1 MSKKPSRKRSLNVL
15 FENSFKKNWD
25 RPALTNSNQNTLYYK
40 DVALEIAKLHLFFE
54 SCGIQPGDKIA
65 VCGRNHVNWAVAYLA
80 AMTYGAVVVPILHE
94 FQAANLRH
102 LVTHSEARIFF
113 VGDLNWRELESLDLP
128 GVEVVVTLNDFTVV
142 RSINPAATDGWKEK
156 LPERMA
162 ERYPNGFRPDDIN
175 YFVDQP
181 EDLALISYTSGTSG
195 FSKGV
200 MIPYRALLS
209 NIQFAA
215 EAEPQMDCN
224 SRMVSMLPTAHMYG
238 MIFEFL
244 FEMTIGAQV
253 FFLTRLPSP
262 RVILEAMNS
271 VKPDTI
277 IAVPLVIE
285 KIYKNKLQPF
295 ISKARIKL
303 MLNLPVIDK
312 MVKNKFRESLVQAF
326 GGKFGEVIIGGAPFN
341 REAEAF
347 LKRINF
353 PFTIGYGMTECAPII
368 TYVHWDKTKLYSCG
382 KAAPR
387 MRIKIDSDDPKKVPG
402 EVLVK
407 GENVF
412 LGYYK
417 NEMATKDAFVDG
429 WFRTGDMGVIDGDGY
444 LYLKGRCKSM
454 ILGPSG
460 QNIYPEEIESILNN
474 MPYVVESLVI
484 EDDFKLVALVY
495 PDFEQAQEDGLDR
508 EQLQA
513 KLKEGVQLAN
523 LELDQYCKVHD
534 VEIVD
539 QEFEKTPKRSIKR
552 YLYQRGVNTQ

>member
-1 MSKKPSRKRSLNVL
+1 MAKKPSRKRSLNVIL
-15 FENSFKKNWD
+15 EDSFKKNWD
-25 RPALTNSNQNTLYYK
+25 RPALSNYNQNTLYYK
-40 DVALEIAKLHLFFE
+40 DVAQKIAELHIFFE
-54 SCGIQPGDKIA
+54 ACGIKPGDRIA
-65 VCGRNHVNWAVAYLA
+65 LCSKNQANWGVTYLA
-80 AMTYGAVVVPILHE
+80 IMTYGAVVVPLLHE
-94 FQAANLRH
+94 FQPSNLSH

-113 VGDLNWRELESLDLP
+113 VGDVIWQNMADQEMP
-128 GVEVVVTLNDFTVV
+128 GVEVIVTLTDFKVV
-142 RSINPAATDGWKEK
+142 RTLNPAAPAAMEAMET
-156 LPERMA
+156 RMK
-162 ERYPNGFRPDDIN
+162 ERYPNGLRKEDLHYYVDMPD
-175 YFVDQP
+175 Q
-181 EDLALISYTSGTSG
+181 LALISYTSGTSG

-200 MIPYRALLS
+200 MIPYRALIS
-209 NIQFAA
+209 NVQFAH
-215 EAEPQMDCN
+215 EAEPHMDCN
-224 SRMVSMLPTAHMYG
+224 SRMVSMLPSAHMYG

-262 RVILEAMNS
+262 KVILEAMAA

-277 IAVPLVIE
+277 IAVPMIIE
-285 KIYKNKLQPF
+285 KIYKNMLVPF
-295 ISKARIKL
+295 ISKKRIKL

-312 MVKNKFRESLVQAF
+312 VVKTKIRENLVQAF

-347 LKRINF
+347 FKRINF

-368 TYVHWDKTKLYSCG
+368 TYVHWNKTKLYSCG

-387 MRIKIDSDDPKKVPG
+387 MRIKIDSDEPKKIPG

-407 GENVF
+407 GDNVF

-417 NEMATKDAFVDG
+417 NDMATKEAFVDG
-429 WFRTGDMGVIDGDGY
+429 WFRTGDMGVIDSDGY
-444 LYLKGRCKSM
+444 LYLRGRCKSM

-474 MPYVVESLVI
+474 MPYVLESLVI
-484 EDDFKLVALVY
+484 EDNFKLVALIY

-508 EQLQA
+508 EMLEE
-513 KLKEGVQLAN
+513 KLNEGMMLAN
-523 LELDQYCKVHD
+523 LELDQYCKLSR

-552 YLYQRGVNTQ
+552 YLYQRGTNA

>member
-1 MSKKPSRKRSLNVL
+1 MAKKPSRKKSLNVL
-15 FENSFKKNWD
+15 LENSFKKNWD
-25 RPALTNSNQNTLYYK
+25 RPALSNYNQETLYYK
-40 DVALEIAKLHLFFE
+40 DVARKIAELHIFFE
-54 SCGIQPGDKIA
+54 ECGIHPGDRIA
-65 VCGRNHVNWAVAYLA
+65 VCAKNQVNWAVSYLA

-94 FQAANLRH
+94 FQPSNVAH
-102 LVTHSEARIFF
+102 LVTHCEARILFI
-113 VGDLNWRELESLDLP
+113 GDVIWPKLAEMEIP
-128 GVEVVVTLNDFTVV
+128 GVEVIVTLTDFKVV
-142 RSINPAATDGWKEK
+142 RSINDNAAAIMDS
-156 LPERMA
+156 LPERMQA
-162 ERYPNGFRPDDIN
+162 RYPNGFGKDDLQ

-181 EDLALISYTSGTSG
+181 EELALISYTSGTSG

-200 MIPYRALLS
+200 MIPYRALVS
-209 NIQFAA
+209 NIQFAC
-215 EAEPQMDCN
+215 EAEPHMDCN

-244 FEMTIGAQV
+244 FEMTIGAHV

-262 RVILEAMNS
+262 KIILEAMAT

-277 IAVPLVIE
+277 ISVPLVIE
-285 KIYKNKLQPF
+285 KIYKSMLLPF
-295 ISKARIKL
+295 ISKGRIKL
-303 MLNLPVIDK
+303 MLNLPVLDK
-312 MVKNKFRESLVQAF
+312 MVKNKIRDSLIQAF

-347 LKRINF
+347 FKRINF

-387 MRIKIDSDDPKKVPG
+387 MKIKIDSDDPKKIPG

-417 NEMATKDAFVDG
+417 NEMATREAFVDG

-484 EDDFKLVALVY
+484 EDDYKMVALIY
-495 PDFEQAQEDGLDR
+495 PDFEQAEEDGLDR
-508 EQLQA
+508 EQLQE
-513 KLKEGVQLAN
+513 KLTEDMQVAN
-523 LELDQYCKVHD
+523 LELDQYCKLHH

-552 YLYQRGVNTQ
+552 YLYQREKNQ

>member
-1 MSKKPSRKRSLNVL
+1 MSKKPSRKKSLNAL
-15 FENSFKKNWD
+15 LEYSFKKNWD
-25 RPALTNSNQNTLYYK
+25 RPALSNYNQETLYYK
-40 DVALEIAKLHLFFE
+40 DVARKVAQLHIFFE
-54 SCGIQPGDKIA
+54 ACGIQPGDRIA
-65 VCGRNHVNWAVAYLA
+65 VCSKNQVNWAVSYLA

-94 FQAANLRH
+94 FQPTNVAH
-102 LVTHSEARIFF
+102 LVTHCEARILFI
-113 VGDLNWRELESLDLP
+113 GDIIWRNMAEMELP
-128 GVEVVVTLNDFTVV
+128 GVEVIVTLSDLKVV
-142 RSINPAATDGWKEK
+142 RSVNPDAEAVMADLEN
-156 LPERMA
+156 RMQA
-162 ERYPNGFRPDDIN
+162 RYPDGFNAESLD
-175 YFVDQP
+175 YFPDQP
-181 EDLALISYTSGTSG
+181 ESLALISYTSGTSG

-209 NIQFAA
+209 NIQFAC
-215 EAEPQMDCN
+215 EAEPHMDNN

-244 FEMTIGAQV
+244 FEMTIGAHV

-262 RVILEAMNS
+262 KVILEAMS
-271 VKPDTI
+271 TVKPDTI
-277 IAVPLVIE
+277 ISVPLVIE
-285 KIYKNKLQPF
+285 KIYKNMLLPF
-295 ISKARIKL
+295 ISKKRIKM
-303 MLNLPVIDK
+303 MLNLPVLDK
-312 MVKNKFRESLVQAF
+312 MVKNKIRDSLVQAF

-347 LKRINF
+347 FKRINF

-387 MRIKIDSDDPKKVPG
+387 MKIKIDSDDPKKEPG

-417 NEMATKDAFVDG
+417 NEMATREAFVDG
-429 WFRTGDMGVIDGDGY
+429 WFRTGDMGIIDGDGY

-474 MPYVVESLVI
+474 MPYVVESLVV
-484 EDDFKLVALVY
+484 EDDYKMVALIY

-508 EQLQA
+508 EQLQE
-513 KLKEGVQLAN
+513 KLTEGMQLAN
-523 LELDQYCKVHD
+523 LELDQYCKIHH

-552 YLYQRGVNTQ
+552 YLYQRDKNQ

>member
-1 MSKKPSRKRSLNVL
+1 MAKKPSRKRSLNVL
-15 FENSFKKNWD
+15 FEESFKKNWD
-25 RPALTNSNQNTLYYK
+25 RPALSNYNQTTLYYK
-40 DVALEIAKLHLFFE
+40 DVARKIAELHLFFE
-54 SCGIQPGDKIA
+54 ACGLKPGDRVA
-65 VCGRNHVNWAVAYLA
+65 VCSKNQANWGVAYLA

-94 FQAANLRH
+94 FQPANLRH
-102 LVTHSEARIFF
+102 LVSHSESRIFF
-113 VGDLNWRELESLDLP
+113 VGDNIWSGLSEMDLP
-128 GVEVVVTLNDFTVV
+128 GVEVVINLNDFQVV
-142 RSINPAATDGWKEK
+142 RSLNPVASAAMEGMEA
-156 LPERMA
+156 RMK
-162 ERYPNGFRPDDIN
+162 ERYPNGFSAADIH
-175 YFVDQP
+175 YFVDSP
-181 EDLALISYTSGTSG
+181 NELALISYTSGTSG

-200 MIPYRALLS
+200 MIPYRALVS
-209 NIQFAA
+209 NIQFAH

-244 FEMTIGAQV
+244 FEMTLGAHV

-262 RVILEAMNS
+262 KVILEAMAS

-277 IAVPLVIE
+277 IAVPMIIE
-285 KIYKNKLQPF
+285 KIYKSMLLPF
-295 ISKARIKL
+295 ISKKRIKL
-303 MLNLPVIDK
+303 MLNMPVLDK
-312 MVKNKFRESLVQAF
+312 MVKNKIRENLVQAF

-347 LKRINF
+347 FKRINF

-387 MRIKIDSDDPKKVPG
+387 MRIKIDSEDPKKIPG

-407 GENVF
+407 GDNVF

-417 NEMATKDAFVDG
+417 NEMATKEVFVDG
-429 WFRTGDMGVIDGDGY
+429 WFRTGDMGVVDGDGY
-444 LYLKGRCKSM
+444 LYLRGRCKSM

-495 PDFEQAQEDGLDR
+495 PDFEQAEEDGLDR
-508 EQLQA
+508 EQLQE
-513 KLKEGVQLAN
+513 KLTEDMALAN
-523 LELDQYCKVHD
+523 LELDQYCKLSR

-552 YLYQRGVNTQ
+552 YLYQRGVNA

>member
-1 MSKKPSRKRSLNVL
+1 MAKKPSRKRSFNVL
-15 FENSFKKNWD
+15 LEESFKKNWE
-25 RPALTNSNQNTLYYK
+25 RPALTNYNQNTIYYK
-40 DVALEIAKLHLFFE
+40 DLAQKIAELHLFFE
-54 SCGIQPGDKIA
+54 ACGIQQGDRIA
-65 VCGRNHVNWAVAYLA
+65 VCAKNQVNWGVSYLA

-94 FQAANLRH
+94 FQPANIRH
-102 LVTHSEARIFF
+102 LVIHSESRILF
-113 VGDLNWRELESLDLP
+113 VGDNIWPNMEGLDLP
-128 GVEVVVTLNDFTVV
+128 GVEVVVKLTDFQVV
-142 RSINPAATDGWKEK
+142 YALRETATQTMTEMDS
-156 LPERMA
+156 LMQA
-162 ERYPNGFRPDDIN
+162 RYPQGFSKEDIH
-175 YFVDQP
+175 YYVDSP
-181 EDLALISYTSGTSG
+181 EEMALISYTSGTSG

-200 MIPYRALLS
+200 MIPFRALTS
-209 NIQFAA
+209 NVQFAH
-215 EAEPQMDCN
+215 EAEPHMDCN

-244 FEMTIGAQV
+244 FEMTLGAQV

-262 RVILEAMNS
+262 KVILDAMAT

-277 IAVPLVIE
+277 ISVPLVIE
-285 KIYKNKLQPF
+285 KIYKNMLLPF

-312 MVKNKFRESLVQAF
+312 VVKNKIRDNLIQAF

-347 LKRINF
+347 FKRINF

-387 MRIKIDSDDPKKVPG
+387 MKIKIDSDNPKKIPG

-417 NEMATKDAFVDG
+417 NEIATREAFVDG

-444 LYLKGRCKSM
+444 LYLKGRSKSM

-474 MPYVVESLVI
+474 LPYVVESLVI

-495 PDFEQAQEDGLDR
+495 PDFELATEDGLDR
-508 EQLQA
+508 EALEA
-513 KLKEGVQLAN
+513 KMEENRKMAN
-523 LELDQYCKVHD
+523 LELDQYCKIGAI
-534 VEIVD
+534 EIVD

-552 YLYQRGVNTQ
+552 YLYQRDVNSR

>member
-1 MSKKPSRKRSLNVL
+1 MAKKPSRKRSLNVL
-15 FENSFKKNWD
+15 LEESFKKNWD
-25 RPALTNSNQNTLYYK
+25 RPALSNYKQNTLYYK
-40 DVALEIAKLHLFFE
+40 DVARRIAELHLFFE
-54 SCGIQPGDKIA
+54 ACGIKPGDRIA
-65 VCGRNHVNWAVAYLA
+65 LCSKNQANWAVAYLA
-80 AMTYGAVVVPILHE
+80 TMTYGAVVVPILHE
-94 FQAANLRH
+94 FQAANIRH
-102 LVTHSEARIFF
+102 LVTHSESRILF
-113 VGDLNWRELESLDLP
+113 VGDNIWQNLADEDIP
-128 GVEVVVTLNDFTVV
+128 GVEVVVTLSDFKVAKTL
-142 RSINPAATDGWKEK
+142 NPDALAAMESM
-156 LPERMA
+156 EARML
-162 ERYPNGFRPDDIN
+162 ERYRNGFDQSSIHYYVDLPD
-175 YFVDQP
+175 
-181 EDLALISYTSGTSG
+181 ELALISYTSGTSG

-209 NIQFAA
+209 NVQFAH
-215 EAEPQMDCN
+215 EAEPHMDCN

-262 RVILEAMNS
+262 KVILEAMGE

-277 IAVPLVIE
+277 IAVPMIIE
-285 KIYKNKLQPF
+285 KIYKNMLVPF

-303 MLNLPVIDK
+303 MLNLPVLDK
-312 MVKNKFRESLVQAF
+312 VVKTKIRENLVQAF

-347 LKRINF
+347 FKRINF

-387 MRIKIDSDDPKKVPG
+387 MRIKIDSDDPKKIPG

-417 NEMATKDAFVDG
+417 NEMATKESFVDG

-444 LYLKGRCKSM
+444 LYLRGRCKSM

-508 EQLQA
+508 EQLEE
-513 KLKEGVQLAN
+513 KLNEGMTVAN
-523 LELDQYCKVHD
+523 LELDQYCKLSR

-552 YLYQRGVNTQ
+552 YLYQRGANA

>member
-1 MSKKPSRKRSLNVL
+1 MAKKPSRKRSLNVL
-15 FENSFKKNWD
+15 LEESFKKNWD
-25 RPALTNSNQNTLYYK
+25 RPALSNYKQNTLYYK
-40 DVALEIAKLHLFFE
+40 DIARRIAELHLFFE
-54 SCGIQPGDKIA
+54 ACGIKPGDRIA
-65 VCGRNHVNWAVAYLA
+65 LCSKNQANWAVAYLA
-80 AMTYGAVVVPILHE
+80 TMTYGAVVVPILHE
-94 FQAANLRH
+94 FQAANIRH
-102 LVTHSEARIFF
+102 LVTHSESRIFF
-113 VGDLNWRELESLDLP
+113 VGDNIWQNLAGEDIP
-128 GVEVVVTLNDFTVV
+128 GVEVVVTLSDFKVV
-142 RSINPAATDGWKEK
+142 KTLTPDALAAMESMEARMLERYRNGFDQSSINYYW
-156 LPERMA
+156 
-162 ERYPNGFRPDDIN
+162 
-175 YFVDQP
+175 DQP
-181 EDLALISYTSGTSG
+181 DQLALISYTSGTSG

-200 MIPYRALLS
+200 MIPYRSLLS
-209 NIQFAA
+209 NVQFAH
-215 EAEPQMDCN
+215 EAEPHMDCN

-262 RVILEAMNS
+262 KVILEAMGE

-277 IAVPLVIE
+277 IAVPMIIE
-285 KIYKNKLQPF
+285 KIYKNMLVPF
-295 ISKARIKL
+295 ISKKRIKL

-312 MVKNKFRESLVQAF
+312 VVKTKIRENLVQAF

-347 LKRINF
+347 FKRINF
-353 PFTIGYGMTECAPII
+353 PFTIGYGMTECGPII

-387 MRIKIDSDDPKKVPG
+387 MRIKIDSDEPKKIPG

-417 NEMATKDAFVDG
+417 NEMATKESFVDG
-429 WFRTGDMGVIDGDGY
+429 WFRTGDMGIIDGDGY
-444 LYLKGRCKSM
+444 LYLRGRCKSM

-484 EDDFKLVALVY
+484 EDDYKLVALVY

-508 EQLQA
+508 EQLEE
-513 KLKEGVQLAN
+513 KLNEGMTLAN
-523 LELDQYCKVHD
+523 LELDQYCKLSR

-552 YLYQRGVNTQ
+552 YLYQRGTNA

>member
-1 MSKKPSRKRSLNVL
+1 MAKKPSRKRSLNVL
-15 FENSFKKNWD
+15 LEESFKKNWD
-25 RPALTNSNQNTLYYK
+25 RPALSNYKQNTLYYK
-40 DVALEIAKLHLFFE
+40 DVARRIAELHLFFE
-54 SCGIQPGDKIA
+54 ACGIKPGDRIA
-65 VCGRNHVNWAVAYLA
+65 LCSKNQANWAVAYLA
-80 AMTYGAVVVPILHE
+80 TMTYGAVVVPILHE
-94 FQAANLRH
+94 FQAANIRH
-102 LVTHSEARIFF
+102 LVTHSESRIFF
-113 VGDLNWRELESLDLP
+113 VGDNIWQNLADVELP
-128 GVEVVVTLNDFTVV
+128 GVEVVVTLSDFKVV
-142 RSINPAATDGWKEK
+142 KTLTPDALAAMESM
-156 LPERMA
+156 EARML
-162 ERYPNGFRPDDIN
+162 ERYRNGFDQNSLHYYVDLPD
-175 YFVDQP
+175 Q
-181 EDLALISYTSGTSG
+181 LALISYTSGTSG

-200 MIPYRALLS
+200 MLPYRALLS
-209 NIQFAA
+209 NVQFAH
-215 EAEPQMDCN
+215 EAEPHMDCN
-224 SRMVSMLPTAHMYG
+224 SRMVSILPTAHMYG

-244 FEMTIGAQV
+244 FEMTIGAHV

-262 RVILEAMNS
+262 KVILEAMGE

-277 IAVPLVIE
+277 IAVPMIIE
-285 KIYKNKLQPF
+285 KIYKSMLVPF

-303 MLNLPVIDK
+303 MLNLPVLDK
-312 MVKNKFRESLVQAF
+312 MVKNKIRDSLVQAF

-347 LKRINF
+347 FKRINF

-387 MRIKIDSDDPKKVPG
+387 MRIKIDSDDPKTIPG

-417 NEMATKDAFVDG
+417 NEMATKESFVDG

-444 LYLKGRCKSM
+444 LYLRGRCKSM

-508 EQLQA
+508 EQLEE
-513 KLKEGVQLAN
+513 KLNEGMTLAN
-523 LELDQYCKVHD
+523 LELDQYCKLSR

-552 YLYQRGVNTQ
+552 YLYQRGTNA

>member
-1 MSKKPSRKRSLNVL
+1 MAKKPSRKKSLNIL
-15 FENSFKKNWD
+15 FENSFKKNWN
-25 RPALTNSNQNTLYYK
+25 RPALSNYNQNTLYYK
-40 DVALEIAKLHLFFE
+40 DVAREIARLHLFFE
-54 SCGIQPGDKIA
+54 ACGLKQGDKVA
-65 VCGRNHVNWAVAYLA
+65 VCGRNQVNWAISYLA

-94 FQAANLRH
+94 FQPVNLRH
-102 LVTHSEARIFF
+102 LVAHSDARILF
-113 VGDLNWRELESLDLP
+113 VGDIIWRGLSELDLP
-128 GVEVVVTLNDFTVV
+128 GVEVIVTMNDFTVV
-142 RSINPAATDGWKEK
+142 RSINPLATAAMEGLDAK
-156 LPERMA
+156 MA
-162 ERYPNGFRPDDIN
+162 ERFPGGYAPENLN
-175 YFVDQP
+175 YYIDSP
-181 EDLALISYTSGTSG
+181 EELALISYTSGTSG

-209 NIQFAA
+209 NVQFAH

-244 FEMTIGAQV
+244 FEMTIGAHV

-262 RVILEAMNS
+262 KIILEAMGS

-285 KIYKNKLQPF
+285 KIYKNTLVPF
-295 ISKARIKL
+295 ISKKRIKL
-303 MLNLPVIDK
+303 MLNLPVLDK
-312 MVKNKFRESLVQAF
+312 MVKNKFRDNLVQAF

-347 LKRINF
+347 FKRINF

-387 MRIKIDSDDPKKVPG
+387 MKIKIDSDDPKKIPG

-417 NEMATKDAFVDG
+417 NEMATKDVFVDG

-474 MPYVVESLVI
+474 MPYVVESLVV

-495 PDFEQAQEDGLDR
+495 PDFEQATEDGLDR
-508 EQLQA
+508 EQLLE

-523 LELDQYCKVHD
+523 LELDQYCKIHN
-534 VEIVD
+534 VEMVD

-552 YLYQRGVNTQ
+552 YLYQRGVDTH

>member
-1 MSKKPSRKRSLNVL
+1 MSKKPSRKKSLNAL
-15 FENSFKKNWD
+15 LEYSFKKNWD
-25 RPALTNSNQNTLYYK
+25 RPALSNYNQETLYYK
-40 DVALEIAKLHLFFE
+40 DVARKVAQLHIFFE
-54 SCGIQPGDKIA
+54 TCGIQPGDRIA
-65 VCGRNHVNWAVAYLA
+65 VCSKNQVNWAVSYLA

-94 FQAANLRH
+94 FQPTNVAH
-102 LVTHSEARIFF
+102 LVTHCEARILFI
-113 VGDLNWRELESLDLP
+113 GDIIWRNMAEMELP
-128 GVEVVVTLNDFTVV
+128 GVEVIVTLSDLKVV
-142 RSINPAATDGWKEK
+142 RSVNPDAEAVMADLENRMQARYPDGFNAEK
-156 LPERMA
+156 L
-162 ERYPNGFRPDDIN
+162 D
-175 YFVDQP
+175 YFPDQP
-181 EDLALISYTSGTSG
+181 ESLALISYTSGTSG

-209 NIQFAA
+209 NIQFAC
-215 EAEPQMDCN
+215 EAEPHMDNN

-244 FEMTIGAQV
+244 FEMTIGAHV

-262 RVILEAMNS
+262 KVILEAMS
-271 VKPDTI
+271 TVKPDTI
-277 IAVPLVIE
+277 ISVPLVIE
-285 KIYKNKLQPF
+285 KIYKNMLLPF
-295 ISKARIKL
+295 ISKKRIKM
-303 MLNLPVIDK
+303 MLNLPVLDK
-312 MVKNKFRESLVQAF
+312 MVKNKIRDSLVQAF

-347 LKRINF
+347 FKRINF

-387 MRIKIDSDDPKKVPG
+387 MKIKIDSDDPKKEPG

-417 NEMATKDAFVDG
+417 NEMATREAFVDG
-429 WFRTGDMGVIDGDGY
+429 WFRTGDMGIIDGDGY

-474 MPYVVESLVI
+474 MPYVVESLVV
-484 EDDFKLVALVY
+484 EDDYKMVALIY

-508 EQLQA
+508 EQLQE
-513 KLKEGVQLAN
+513 KLTEGMQLAN
-523 LELDQYCKVHD
+523 LELDQYCKIHH

-552 YLYQRGVNTQ
+552 YLYQRDKNQ

>member
-1 MSKKPSRKRSLNVL
+1 MAKKPSRKKSLNVL
-15 FENSFKKNWD
+15 FEQSFKNNWD
-25 RPALTNSNQNTLYYK
+25 RPALTNYNQETLYYK
-40 DVALEIAKLHLFFE
+40 DLARKIAELHLFFE
-54 SCGIQPGDKIA
+54 ACGLKSGDRVA
-65 VCGRNHVNWAVAYLA
+65 VCSKNQVNWGVAYLA

-94 FQAANLRH
+94 FQPANLRH
-102 LVTHSEARIFF
+102 LVSHSEARIFF
-113 VGDLNWRELESLDLP
+113 VGDNIWANMTELDLP
-128 GVEVVVTLNDFTVV
+128 GVEVVVTLSEFKVV
-142 RSINPAATDGWKEK
+142 RSINPVAASAMEETE
-156 LPERMA
+156 PRMRQ
-162 ERYPNGFRPDDIN
+162 RYPDGFKKEHLHYHVDLPD
-175 YFVDQP
+175 
-181 EDLALISYTSGTSG
+181 ELALISYTSGTSG

-209 NIQFAA
+209 NVQFAH

-244 FEMTIGAQV
+244 FEMTLGAQV

-262 RVILEAMNS
+262 KVILEAMGS

-285 KIYKNKLQPF
+285 KIYKNMLLPF
-295 ISKARIKL
+295 ISKKRIKM
-303 MLNLPVIDK
+303 MLNLPVLDK
-312 MVKNKFRESLVQAF
+312 MVKNKIRENLVQAF

-347 LKRINF
+347 FKRINF
-353 PFTIGYGMTECAPII
+353 PFTIGYGMTECSPII

-387 MRIKIDSDDPKKVPG
+387 MKIKIDSDDPKKIPG

-417 NEMATKDAFVDG
+417 NEMATKEAFVDG

-484 EDDFKLVALVY
+484 EDDFKLIGLVY

-508 EQLQA
+508 GQLLE
-513 KLKEGVQLAN
+513 KLTEGMQLAN
-523 LELDQYCKVHD
+523 LELDQYCKLSR

-552 YLYQRGVNTQ
+552 YLYQRGANAQ

>member
-1 MSKKPSRKRSLNVL
+1 MAKKPSRKKSLNVL
-15 FENSFKKNWD
+15 FEQSFKNNWD
-25 RPALTNSNQNTLYYK
+25 RPALTNYNQETLYYK
-40 DVALEIAKLHLFFE
+40 DLARKIAELHLFFE
-54 SCGIQPGDKIA
+54 ACGLKSGDRVA
-65 VCGRNHVNWAVAYLA
+65 VCSKNQVNWGVAYLA

-94 FQAANLRH
+94 FQPANLRH
-102 LVTHSEARIFF
+102 LVSHSEARIFF
-113 VGDLNWRELESLDLP
+113 VGDNIWANMTELDLP
-128 GVEVVVTLNDFTVV
+128 GVEVVVTLSEFKVV
-142 RSINPAATDGWKEK
+142 RSINPVAASAMEETE
-156 LPERMA
+156 PRMRQ
-162 ERYPNGFRPDDIN
+162 RYPDCFKKEHLHYHVDLPD
-175 YFVDQP
+175 
-181 EDLALISYTSGTSG
+181 ELALISYTSGTSG

-209 NIQFAA
+209 NVQFAH

-244 FEMTIGAQV
+244 FEMTLGAQV

-262 RVILEAMNS
+262 KVILEAMGS

-285 KIYKNKLQPF
+285 KIYKNMLLPF
-295 ISKARIKL
+295 ISKKRIKM
-303 MLNLPVIDK
+303 MLNLPVLDK
-312 MVKNKFRESLVQAF
+312 MVKNKIRENLVQAF

-347 LKRINF
+347 FKRINF

-387 MRIKIDSDDPKKVPG
+387 MKIKIDSDDPKKIPG

-417 NEMATKDAFVDG
+417 NEMATKEAFVDG

-484 EDDFKLVALVY
+484 EDDFKLIGLVY

-508 EQLQA
+508 GQLLE
-513 KLKEGVQLAN
+513 KLTEGMQLAN
-523 LELDQYCKVHD
+523 LELDQYCKLSR

-552 YLYQRGVNTQ
+552 YLYQRGANAQ

>member
-1 MSKKPSRKRSLNVL
+1 MAKKPSRKRSLNVL
-15 FENSFKKNWD
+15 FEESFKKNWD
-25 RPALTNSNQNTLYYK
+25 RPALSNYNQTTLYYK
-40 DVALEIAKLHLFFE
+40 DVARKIAELHLFFE
-54 SCGIQPGDKIA
+54 ACGLKPGDRVA
-65 VCGRNHVNWAVAYLA
+65 VCSKNQANWGVAYLA

-94 FQAANLRH
+94 FQPANLRH
-102 LVTHSEARIFF
+102 LVSHSESRIFF
-113 VGDLNWRELESLDLP
+113 VGDNIWSGLSELDLP
-128 GVEVVVTLNDFTVV
+128 GVEVVINLNDFQVV
-142 RSINPAATDGWKEK
+142 RSLNPVASVAMEGMEA
-156 LPERMA
+156 RMK
-162 ERYPNGFRPDDIN
+162 ERYPNGFSAADIR
-175 YFVDQP
+175 YFVDSP
-181 EDLALISYTSGTSG
+181 NELALISYTSGTSG

-200 MIPYRALLS
+200 MIPYGALVS
-209 NIQFAA
+209 NIQFAH

-244 FEMTIGAQV
+244 FEMTLGAHV

-262 RVILEAMNS
+262 KVILEAMAS

-277 IAVPLVIE
+277 IAVPMIIE
-285 KIYKNKLQPF
+285 KIYKSMLLPF
-295 ISKARIKL
+295 ISKKRIKL
-303 MLNLPVIDK
+303 MLNMPVLDK
-312 MVKNKFRESLVQAF
+312 MVKNKIRENLVQAF

-347 LKRINF
+347 FKRINF

-387 MRIKIDSDDPKKVPG
+387 MRIKIDSEDPKKIPG

-407 GENVF
+407 GDNVF

-417 NEMATKDAFVDG
+417 NEMATKEAFVDG
-429 WFRTGDMGVIDGDGY
+429 WFRTGDMGVVDGDGY
-444 LYLKGRCKSM
+444 LYLRGRCKSM

-495 PDFEQAQEDGLDR
+495 PDFEQAEEDGLDR
-508 EQLQA
+508 EQLQE
-513 KLKEGVQLAN
+513 KLTEDMALAN
-523 LELDQYCKVHD
+523 LELDQYCKLSR

-552 YLYQRGVNTQ
+552 YLYQRGVNA

>member
-15 FENSFKKNWD
+15 FEECFKKNWN
-25 RPALTNSNQNTLYYK
+25 RPALSNYNQKTLYYK
-40 DVALEIAKLHLFFE
+40 DVAQHIAELHLFFE
-54 SCGIQPGDKIA
+54 SCGIQQGDRIA
-65 VCGRNHVNWAVAYLA
+65 LCAKNQVNWAVTYLA
-80 AMTYGAVVVPILHE
+80 VMTYGAVVVPILHE
-94 FQAANLRH
+94 FQPGNIAH

-113 VGDLNWRELESLDLP
+113 VGENLWPAMAESDLP
-128 GVEVVVTLNDFTVV
+128 GVEVIVTVNDFKVV
-142 RSINPAATDGWKEK
+142 RSINDGAAKTLE
-156 LPERMA
+156 EMETRMQA
-162 ERYPNGFRPDDIN
+162 RYPEGFKKQN
-175 YFVDQP
+175 LSYYVDSP
-181 EDLALISYTSGTSG
+181 EELALISYTSGTSG

-209 NIQFAA
+209 NVQFAH

-244 FEMTIGAQV
+244 FEMTIGAHV

-262 RVILEAMNS
+262 KVILEAMNS

-277 IAVPLVIE
+277 IAVPLIIE
-285 KIYKNKLQPF
+285 KIYKNMLLPF
-295 ISKARIKL
+295 ISKKRIKL
-303 MLNLPVIDK
+303 MLNLPVLDK
-312 MVKNKFRESLVQAF
+312 MVKNKFRDNLIQAF

-347 LKRINF
+347 FKRINF

-368 TYVHWDKTKLYSCG
+368 TYVHWDKTKLWSCG

-387 MRIKIDSDDPKKVPG
+387 MKIKIDSDDPKKIPG

-417 NEMATKDAFVDG
+417 NDMATREAFVDG

-484 EDDFKLVALVY
+484 EDDYKLVGLIY

-508 EQLQA
+508 EQLQE
-513 KLKEGVQLAN
+513 KLEEGMQLTN
-523 LELDQYCKVHD
+523 LELDQYCKLSS

-552 YLYQRGVNTQ
+552 YLYQRGANLG

>member
-1 MSKKPSRKRSLNVL
+1 MGKKPSRKKSLNVL
-15 FENSFKKNWD
+15 LEQSFQKHWD
-25 RPALTNSNQNTLYYK
+25 RPALSNYNQKTLYYK
-40 DVALEIAKLHLFFE
+40 DLAQKIAELHLFFE
-54 SCGIQPGDKIA
+54 SCGLKPGDRIA
-65 VCGRNHVNWAVAYLA
+65 VCSRNQVNWGVAYLA
-80 AMTYGAVVVPILHE
+80 GMTYGAVVVPILHE
-94 FQAANLRH
+94 FQPVNIRH
-102 LVTHSEARIFF
+102 LVLHSESRIFF
-113 VGDLNWRELESLDLP
+113 VGDNIWPSMAEMDLP
-128 GVEVVVTLNDFTVV
+128 GVEVVVTLTDFKVV
-142 RSINPAATDGWKEK
+142 RSINPEAETCLEGLE
-156 LPERMA
+156 ERMRQ
-162 ERYPNGFRPDDIN
+162 RYPDGFAKEHLR
-175 YFVDQP
+175 YCVDQP
-181 EDLALISYTSGTSG
+181 EQLALISYTSGTSG

-209 NIQFAA
+209 NVQFAH
-215 EAEPQMDCN
+215 EAEPHMDCN

-244 FEMTIGAQV
+244 FEMTIGAHV

-262 RVILEAMNS
+262 KIILEAMGS

-277 IAVPLVIE
+277 ISVPLVIE
-285 KIYKNKLQPF
+285 KIYKSMLVPF
-295 ISKARIKL
+295 ISKGRIKL
-303 MLNLPVIDK
+303 MLNLPVLDK
-312 MVKNKFRESLVQAF
+312 MVKNKIRDNLIQAF

-347 LKRINF
+347 FKRINF

-387 MRIKIDSDDPKKVPG
+387 MKIKIDSDNPKKIPG

-407 GENVF
+407 GDNVF

-417 NEMATKDAFVDG
+417 NELATREAFVDG
-429 WFRTGDMGVIDGDGY
+429 WFRTGDMGIVDGDGY

-484 EDDFKLVALVY
+484 EDDFKLVGLVY

-508 EQLQA
+508 EQLLA
-513 KLKEGVQLAN
+513 KLNEAKELTN
-523 LELDQYCKVHD
+523 LELDQYCKLSS

-552 YLYQRGVNTQ
+552 YLYQREVNVQ

>member
-1 MSKKPSRKRSLNVL
+1 MAKKPSRKRSLNVL
-15 FENSFKKNWD
+15 LEESFKKNWD
-25 RPALTNSNQNTLYYK
+25 RPALSNYKQNTLYYK
-40 DVALEIAKLHLFFE
+40 DVARRIAELHLFFE
-54 SCGIQPGDKIA
+54 ACGIKPGDRIA
-65 VCGRNHVNWAVAYLA
+65 LCSKNQANWAVAYLA
-80 AMTYGAVVVPILHE
+80 TMTYGAVVVPILHE
-94 FQAANLRH
+94 FQAANIRH
-102 LVTHSEARIFF
+102 LVTHSESRIFF
-113 VGDLNWRELESLDLP
+113 VGDNIWQNLADVELP
-128 GVEVVVTLNDFTVV
+128 GVEVVVTLSDFKVV
-142 RSINPAATDGWKEK
+142 KTLTPDALAAMESM
-156 LPERMA
+156 EARML
-162 ERYPNGFRPDDIN
+162 ERYRNGFDQNSLHYYVDLPD
-175 YFVDQP
+175 Q
-181 EDLALISYTSGTSG
+181 LALISYTSGTSG

-200 MIPYRALLS
+200 MLPYRALLS
-209 NIQFAA
+209 NVQFAH
-215 EAEPQMDCN
+215 EAEPHMDCN

-244 FEMTIGAQV
+244 FEMTIGAHV

-262 RVILEAMNS
+262 KVILEAMGE

-277 IAVPLVIE
+277 IAVPMIIE
-285 KIYKNKLQPF
+285 KIYKSMLVPF

-303 MLNLPVIDK
+303 MLNLPVLDK
-312 MVKNKFRESLVQAF
+312 MVKNKIRDSLVQAF

-347 LKRINF
+347 FKRINF

-387 MRIKIDSDDPKKVPG
+387 MRIKIDSDDPKTIPG

-417 NEMATKDAFVDG
+417 NEMATKESFVDG

-444 LYLKGRCKSM
+444 LYLRGRCKSM

-508 EQLQA
+508 EQLEE
-513 KLKEGVQLAN
+513 KLNEGMTLAN
-523 LELDQYCKVHD
+523 LELDQYCKLSR

-552 YLYQRGVNTQ
+552 YLYQRGTNA

>member
-1 MSKKPSRKRSLNVL
+1 MAKKPSRKRSLNVL
-15 FENSFKKNWD
+15 LEESFKKNWD
-25 RPALTNSNQNTLYYK
+25 RPALSNYKQNTLYYK
-40 DVALEIAKLHLFFE
+40 DVARRIAELHLFFE
-54 SCGIQPGDKIA
+54 ACGIKPGDRIA
-65 VCGRNHVNWAVAYLA
+65 LCSKNQANWAVAYLA
-80 AMTYGAVVVPILHE
+80 TMTYGAVVVPILHE
-94 FQAANLRH
+94 FQAANIRH
-102 LVTHSEARIFF
+102 LVTHSESRIFF
-113 VGDLNWRELESLDLP
+113 VGDNIWQNLADVELP
-128 GVEVVVTLNDFTVV
+128 GVEVVVTLSDFKVV
-142 RSINPAATDGWKEK
+142 KTLTPDALAAMESM
-156 LPERMA
+156 EARML
-162 ERYPNGFRPDDIN
+162 ERYRNGFDQNSLHYYVDLPD
-175 YFVDQP
+175 Q
-181 EDLALISYTSGTSG
+181 LALISYTSGTSG

-200 MIPYRALLS
+200 MLPYRALLS
-209 NIQFAA
+209 NVQFAH
-215 EAEPQMDCN
+215 EAEPHMDCN

-244 FEMTIGAQV
+244 FEMTIGAHV

-262 RVILEAMNS
+262 KVILEAMGE

-277 IAVPLVIE
+277 IAVPMIIE
-285 KIYKNKLQPF
+285 KIYKSMLVPF

-303 MLNLPVIDK
+303 MLNLPVLDK
-312 MVKNKFRESLVQAF
+312 MVKNKIRDSLVQAF

-347 LKRINF
+347 FKRINF

-387 MRIKIDSDDPKKVPG
+387 MRIKIDSDDPKTIPG

-417 NEMATKDAFVDG
+417 NEMATKESFVDG

-444 LYLKGRCKSM
+444 LYLRGRCKSM

-474 MPYVVESLVI
+474 LPYVVESLVI

-508 EQLQA
+508 EQLEE
-513 KLKEGVQLAN
+513 KLNEGMTLAN
-523 LELDQYCKVHD
+523 LELDQYCKLSR

-552 YLYQRGVNTQ
+552 YLYQRGTNA

>member
-1 MSKKPSRKRSLNVL
+1 MLL
-15 FENSFKKNWD
+15 ENSFKKNWD
-25 RPALTNSNQNTLYYK
+25 RPALSNYNQETLYYK
-40 DVALEIAKLHLFFE
+40 DVARKVAQLHIFFE
-54 SCGIQPGDKIA
+54 ACGIQPGDRIA
-65 VCGRNHVNWAVAYLA
+65 VCSKNQVNWAVSYLA

-94 FQAANLRH
+94 FQPTNVAH
-102 LVTHSEARIFF
+102 LVTHCEARILFI
-113 VGDLNWRELESLDLP
+113 GDIIWRNMAEMELP
-128 GVEVVVTLNDFTVV
+128 GVEVIVTLSDLKVV
-142 RSINPAATDGWKEK
+142 RSVNPDAEAVMADLEN
-156 LPERMA
+156 RMQA
-162 ERYPNGFRPDDIN
+162 RYPDGFNAESLD
-175 YFVDQP
+175 YFPDQP
-181 EDLALISYTSGTSG
+181 ESLALISYTSGTSG

-209 NIQFAA
+209 NIQFAC
-215 EAEPQMDCN
+215 EAEPHMDNN

-244 FEMTIGAQV
+244 FEMTIGAHV

-262 RVILEAMNS
+262 KVILEAMS
-271 VKPDTI
+271 TVKPDTI
-277 IAVPLVIE
+277 ISVPLVIE
-285 KIYKNKLQPF
+285 KIYKNMLLPF
-295 ISKARIKL
+295 ISKKRIKM
-303 MLNLPVIDK
+303 MLNLPVLDK
-312 MVKNKFRESLVQAF
+312 MVKNKIRDSLVQAF

-347 LKRINF
+347 FKRINF

-387 MRIKIDSDDPKKVPG
+387 MKIKIDSDDPKKEPG

-417 NEMATKDAFVDG
+417 NEMATREAFVDG
-429 WFRTGDMGVIDGDGY
+429 WFRTGDMGIIDGDGY

-474 MPYVVESLVI
+474 MPYVVESLVV
-484 EDDFKLVALVY
+484 EDDYKMVALIY

-508 EQLQA
+508 EQLQE
-513 KLKEGVQLAN
+513 KLTEGMQLAN
-523 LELDQYCKVHD
+523 LELDQYCKIHH

-552 YLYQRGVNTQ
+552 YLYQRDKNQ

>member
-1 MSKKPSRKRSLNVL
+1 MAKKPSRKKSLNVL
-15 FENSFKKNWD
+15 LENSFKKNWD
-25 RPALTNSNQNTLYYK
+25 RPALSNYNQETLYYK
-40 DVALEIAKLHLFFE
+40 DVARKIAELHLFFE
-54 SCGIQPGDKIA
+54 ACGIKPGDRIA
-65 VCGRNHVNWAVAYLA
+65 VCSKNQVNWAVSYLA
-80 AMTYGAVVVPILHE
+80 ALTYGAVVVPILHE
-94 FQAANLRH
+94 FQPSNVAH
-102 LVTHSEARIFF
+102 LVTHCEARILFI
-113 VGDLNWRELESLDLP
+113 GDIIWPKLAEMEMP
-128 GVEVVVTLNDFTVV
+128 GVEVVVTLTDFKVV
-142 RSINPAATDGWKEK
+142 RSINPDAEAFLAGIGD
-156 LPERMA
+156 RMQA
-162 ERYPNGFRPDDIN
+162 RYPNGFGKDDLQ

-181 EDLALISYTSGTSG
+181 EELALISYTSGTSG

-200 MIPYRALLS
+200 MIPYRALVS
-209 NIQFAA
+209 NIQFAC
-215 EAEPQMDCN
+215 EAEPHMDCN
-224 SRMVSMLPTAHMYG
+224 SRMVSMLPSAHMYG

-244 FEMTIGAQV
+244 FEMTIGAHV

-262 RVILEAMNS
+262 NIILEAMS
-271 VKPDTI
+271 TVKPDTI
-277 IAVPLVIE
+277 ISVPLVIE
-285 KIYKNKLQPF
+285 KIYKSKLLPF
-295 ISKARIKL
+295 ISKGRIKL
-303 MLNLPVIDK
+303 MLNLPVLDK
-312 MVKNKFRESLVQAF
+312 MVKNKIRDSLVQAF

-347 LKRINF
+347 FKRINF

-387 MRIKIDSDDPKKVPG
+387 MKIKIDSDDPKKIPG

-417 NEMATKDAFVDG
+417 NEMATRESFVDG

-484 EDDFKLVALVY
+484 EDDYKMVALIY

-508 EQLQA
+508 EQLQE
-513 KLKEGVQLAN
+513 KLTEGMQVAN
-523 LELDQYCKVHD
+523 LELDQYCKLHH

-552 YLYQRGVNTQ
+552 YLYQRDKNQ

>member
-1 MSKKPSRKRSLNVL
+1 MAKKPSRKKSLNVL
-15 FENSFKKNWD
+15 FENSFKKNWN
-25 RPALTNSNQNTLYYK
+25 RPALSNYNQNTLYYK
-40 DVALEIAKLHLFFE
+40 DVAREIARLHLFFE
-54 SCGIQPGDKIA
+54 ACGLKQGDKVA
-65 VCGRNHVNWAVAYLA
+65 VCGRNQVNWAISYLA

-94 FQAANLRH
+94 FQPVNLRH
-102 LVTHSEARIFF
+102 LVAHSDARILF
-113 VGDLNWRELESLDLP
+113 VGDIIWRGLSELDLP
-128 GVEVVVTLNDFTVV
+128 GVEVIVTMNDFTVV
-142 RSINPAATDGWKEK
+142 RSINPLATVAMEGLDAK
-156 LPERMA
+156 MA
-162 ERYPNGFRPDDIN
+162 ERFPGGYAPENLN
-175 YFVDQP
+175 YYIDSP
-181 EDLALISYTSGTSG
+181 EELALISYTSGTSG

-209 NIQFAA
+209 NVQFAH

-244 FEMTIGAQV
+244 FEMTIGAHV

-262 RVILEAMNS
+262 KIILEAMGS

-285 KIYKNKLQPF
+285 KIYKNTLVPF
-295 ISKARIKL
+295 ISKKRIKL
-303 MLNLPVIDK
+303 MLNLPVLDK
-312 MVKNKFRESLVQAF
+312 MVKNKFRDNLVQAF

-347 LKRINF
+347 FKRINF

-387 MRIKIDSDDPKKVPG
+387 MKIKIDSDDPKKIPG

-417 NEMATKDAFVDG
+417 NEMATKDVFVDG

-474 MPYVVESLVI
+474 MPYVVESLVV

-495 PDFEQAQEDGLDR
+495 PDFEQATEDGLDR
-508 EQLQA
+508 EQLLE

-523 LELDQYCKVHD
+523 LELDQYCKIHN
-534 VEIVD
+534 VEMVD

-552 YLYQRGVNTQ
+552 YLYQRGVDTH

>member
-1 MSKKPSRKRSLNVL
+1 MAKKPSRKRSLNVL
-15 FENSFKKNWD
+15 FEESFKKNWD
-25 RPALTNSNQNTLYYK
+25 RPALSNYNQITLYYK
-40 DVALEIAKLHLFFE
+40 DVARKIAELHLFFE
-54 SCGIQPGDKIA
+54 ACGLKPGDRVA
-65 VCGRNHVNWAVAYLA
+65 VCSKNQANWGVAYLA

-94 FQAANLRH
+94 FQPANLRH
-102 LVTHSEARIFF
+102 LVSHSESRIFF
-113 VGDLNWRELESLDLP
+113 VGDNIWSGMTEMDLP
-128 GVEVVVTLNDFTVV
+128 GVEVVVTLTDFQVV
-142 RSINPAATDGWKEK
+142 KSINPVAQVAMEGVEA
-156 LPERMA
+156 RMK
-162 ERYPNGFRPDDIN
+162 ERYPKGFTAADIS
-175 YFVDQP
+175 YFVDSP
-181 EDLALISYTSGTSG
+181 DSLALISYTSGTSG

-200 MIPYRALLS
+200 MIPYRALVS
-209 NIQFAA
+209 NIQFAH

-244 FEMTIGAQV
+244 FEMTLGAHV

-262 RVILEAMNS
+262 KVILDAMGE

-277 IAVPLVIE
+277 IAVPMIIE
-285 KIYKNKLQPF
+285 KIYKNMLLPF
-295 ISKARIKL
+295 ISKKRIKL
-303 MLNLPVIDK
+303 MLNMPVLDK
-312 MVKNKFRESLVQAF
+312 MVKNKIRENLVQAF

-347 LKRINF
+347 FKRINF

-387 MRIKIDSDDPKKVPG
+387 MRIKIDSDDPKKIPG

-407 GENVF
+407 GDNVF

-417 NEMATKDAFVDG
+417 NEMATKESFVDG
-429 WFRTGDMGVIDGDGY
+429 WFRTGDMGVVDGDGY
-444 LYLKGRCKSM
+444 LYLRGRCKSM

-495 PDFEQAQEDGLDR
+495 PDFEQAEEDGLDR
-508 EQLQA
+508 EQLQE
-513 KLKEGVQLAN
+513 KLTEDMALAN
-523 LELDQYCKVHD
+523 LELDQYCKLSR

-552 YLYQRGVNTQ
+552 YLYQRGVNA

>member
-1 MSKKPSRKRSLNVL
+1 MSKKPSRKRSLNVTL
-15 FENSFKKNWD
+15 EESFKKNWD
-25 RPALTNSNQNTLYYK
+25 RPALSNYNQKTLYYK
-40 DVALEIAKLHLFFE
+40 DVAQKIAELHLFFE
-54 SCGIQPGDKIA
+54 GCGLHPGDKVA
-65 VCGRNHVNWAVAYLA
+65 LCSKNQVNWAVAYLA
-80 AMTYGAVVVPILHE
+80 VMTYGAVVVPILHE
-94 FQAANLRH
+94 FQPANIRH
-102 LVTHSEARIFF
+102 LVSHSESRIFF
-113 VGDLNWRELESLDLP
+113 VGDNIWTGMAELDLP
-128 GVEVVVTLNDFTVV
+128 GVEVVVRLTDFQVV
-142 RSINPAATDGWKEK
+142 RSINAEAQEYM
-156 LPERMA
+156 ERTESRMQV
-162 ERYPNGFRPDDIN
+162 RYPAGFN
-175 YFVDQP
+175 KEHLHYYVDQP
-181 EDLALISYTSGTSG
+181 EELALISYTSGTSG

-209 NIQFAA
+209 NVQFAH

-224 SRMVSMLPTAHMYG
+224 SRMVSILPTAHMYG

-262 RVILEAMNS
+262 KVLLDAMAA
-271 VKPDTI
+271 VGPDTI
-277 IAVPLVIE
+277 IAVPMIIE
-285 KIYKNKLQPF
+285 KIYKSMLLPF
-295 ISKARIKL
+295 ISKGRIKL
-303 MLNLPVIDK
+303 MLNLPVLDK
-312 MVKNKFRESLVQAF
+312 MVKNKIRDSLIQAF

-347 LKRINF
+347 FKRINF

-387 MRIKIDSDDPKKVPG
+387 MKIKIDSDNPKRIPG

-417 NEMATKDAFVDG
+417 NEIATKEAFVDG
-429 WFRTGDMGVIDGDGY
+429 WFRTGDMGIMDGDGY
-444 LYLKGRCKSM
+444 LYLKGRSKSM

-484 EDDFKLVALVY
+484 EDNYKLVALVY

-508 EQLQA
+508 EQLLA
-513 KLKEGVQLAN
+513 KLKEGMALAN
-523 LELDQYCKVHD
+523 LELDQYCKLSN

-552 YLYQRGVNTQ
+552 YLYQRGVN

>member
-1 MSKKPSRKRSLNVL
+1 MAKKPSRKKSLNVL
-15 FENSFKKNWD
+15 FEQSFKNNWD
-25 RPALTNSNQNTLYYK
+25 RPALTNYNQETLYYK
-40 DVALEIAKLHLFFE
+40 DLARKIAELHLFFE
-54 SCGIQPGDKIA
+54 ACGLKSGDRVA
-65 VCGRNHVNWAVAYLA
+65 VCSKNQVNWGVAYLA

-94 FQAANLRH
+94 FQPANLRH
-102 LVTHSEARIFF
+102 LVSHSEARIFF
-113 VGDLNWRELESLDLP
+113 VGDNIWANMTELDLP
-128 GVEVVVTLNDFTVV
+128 GGEVVVTLSEFKVV
-142 RSINPAATDGWKEK
+142 RSINPVAASAMEETE
-156 LPERMA
+156 PRMRQ
-162 ERYPNGFRPDDIN
+162 RYPDGFKKEHLHYHVDLPD
-175 YFVDQP
+175 
-181 EDLALISYTSGTSG
+181 ELALISYTSGTSG

-209 NIQFAA
+209 NVQFAH

-244 FEMTIGAQV
+244 FEMTLGAQV

-262 RVILEAMNS
+262 KVILEAMGS

-285 KIYKNKLQPF
+285 KIYKNMLLPF
-295 ISKARIKL
+295 ISKKRIKM
-303 MLNLPVIDK
+303 MLNLPVLDK
-312 MVKNKFRESLVQAF
+312 MVKNKIRENLVQAF

-347 LKRINF
+347 FKRINF

-387 MRIKIDSDDPKKVPG
+387 MKIKIDSDDPKKIPG

-417 NEMATKDAFVDG
+417 NEMATKEAFVDG

-484 EDDFKLVALVY
+484 EDDFKLIGLVY

-508 EQLQA
+508 GQLLE
-513 KLKEGVQLAN
+513 KLTEGMQLAN
-523 LELDQYCKVHD
+523 LELDQYCKLSR

-552 YLYQRGVNTQ
+552 YLYQRGANAQ

>member
-1 MSKKPSRKRSLNVL
+1 MAKKPSRKRSFNVL
-15 FENSFKKNWD
+15 LEESFKKNWE
-25 RPALTNSNQNTLYYK
+25 RPALTNYNQNTLYYK
-40 DVALEIAKLHLFFE
+40 DVAREIARLHLFFE
-54 SCGIQPGDKIA
+54 ACGLKQGDKVA
-65 VCGRNHVNWAVAYLA
+65 VCGRNQVNWAISYLA

-94 FQAANLRH
+94 FQPVNLRH
-102 LVTHSEARIFF
+102 LVAHSDARILF
-113 VGDLNWRELESLDLP
+113 VGDIIWRGLSELDLP
-128 GVEVVVTLNDFTVV
+128 GVEVIVTMNDFTVV
-142 RSINPAATDGWKEK
+142 RSINPLATAAMEGLDAK
-156 LPERMA
+156 MA
-162 ERYPNGFRPDDIN
+162 ERFPGGYAPENLN
-175 YFVDQP
+175 YYIDSP
-181 EDLALISYTSGTSG
+181 EELALISYTSGTSG

-209 NIQFAA
+209 NVQFAH

-244 FEMTIGAQV
+244 FEMTIGAHV
-253 FFLTRLPSP
+253 FFLTRLPGP
-262 RVILEAMNS
+262 KIILEAMGS

-285 KIYKNKLQPF
+285 KIYKNTLVPF
-295 ISKARIKL
+295 ISKKRIKL
-303 MLNLPVIDK
+303 MLNLPVLDK
-312 MVKNKFRESLVQAF
+312 MVKNKFRDNLVQAF

-347 LKRINF
+347 FKRINF

-387 MRIKIDSDDPKKVPG
+387 MKIKIDSDDPKKIPG

-474 MPYVVESLVI
+474 MPYVVESLVV

-495 PDFEQAQEDGLDR
+495 PDFEQATEDGLDR
-508 EQLQA
+508 EQLLE

-523 LELDQYCKVHD
+523 LELDQYCKIHN
-534 VEIVD
+534 VEMVD

-552 YLYQRGVNTQ
+552 YLYQRGVETH

>member
-1 MSKKPSRKRSLNVL
+1 MAKKPSRKKSLNML
-15 FENSFKKNWD
+15 FEQSFKKNWD
-25 RPALTNSNQNTLYYK
+25 RPALSNYNQVTLYYK
-40 DVALEIAKLHLFFE
+40 DVARKIAELHLFFE
-54 SCGIQPGDKIA
+54 ACGLKQGDRVA
-65 VCGRNHVNWAVAYLA
+65 VCSKNQVNWSVAYLA

-94 FQAANLRH
+94 FQPTNLRH
-102 LVTHSEARIFF
+102 LVSHSEARIFF
-113 VGDLNWRELESLDLP
+113 VGDNIWANMTEMDLP
-128 GVEVVVTLNDFTVV
+128 GVEVVVTLTDFKVV
-142 RSINPAATDGWKEK
+142 RTLNPVASSAME
-156 LPERMA
+156 EMAHRMQQ
-162 ERYPNGFRPDDIN
+162 RYPDGFTKEHIR
-175 YFVDQP
+175 YYVDQP
-181 EDLALISYTSGTSG
+181 ESLALISYTSGTSG

-200 MIPYRALLS
+200 MIPFRALMS
-209 NIQFAA
+209 NIQFAH
-215 EAEPQMDCN
+215 EAEPHMDCN

-244 FEMTIGAQV
+244 FEMTLGAHV

-262 RVILEAMNS
+262 KVILEAMGS

-285 KIYKNKLQPF
+285 KIYKNMLLPF
-295 ISKARIKL
+295 ISKKRIKL
-303 MLNLPVIDK
+303 MLNMPVLDK
-312 MVKNKFRESLVQAF
+312 MVKNKFRDSLVQAF

-347 LKRINF
+347 FKRINF

-387 MRIKIDSDDPKKVPG
+387 MKIKIDSDDPKKIPG

-417 NEMATKDAFVDG
+417 NELATKDAFVDG
-429 WFRTGDMGVIDGDGY
+429 WFRTGDMGVMDGDGY
-444 LYLKGRCKSM
+444 LYLRGRCKSM

-484 EDDFKLVALVY
+484 EDDFKLVGLIF

-508 EQLQA
+508 DQLLE
-513 KLKEGVQLAN
+513 KLIEGMELAN
-523 LELDQYCKVHD
+523 LELDQYCKLSR

-552 YLYQRGVNTQ
+552 YLYQRGANAQ

>member
-1 MSKKPSRKRSLNVL
+1 MAKKPSRKRSLNVL
-15 FENSFKKNWD
+15 LEESFKKNWD
-25 RPALTNSNQNTLYYK
+25 RPALSNYKQNTLYYK
-40 DVALEIAKLHLFFE
+40 DVARRIAELHLFFE
-54 SCGIQPGDKIA
+54 ACGIKPGDRIA
-65 VCGRNHVNWAVAYLA
+65 LCSKNQANWAVAYLA
-80 AMTYGAVVVPILHE
+80 TMTYGAVVVPILHE
-94 FQAANLRH
+94 FQAANIRH
-102 LVTHSEARIFF
+102 LVTHSESRIFF
-113 VGDLNWRELESLDLP
+113 VGDNIWQNLADVELP
-128 GVEVVVTLNDFTVV
+128 GVEVVVTLSDFKVV
-142 RSINPAATDGWKEK
+142 KTLTPDALAAMESM
-156 LPERMA
+156 EARML
-162 ERYPNGFRPDDIN
+162 ERYRNGFDQNSLHYYVDLPD
-175 YFVDQP
+175 Q
-181 EDLALISYTSGTSG
+181 LALISYTSGTSG

-200 MIPYRALLS
+200 MLPYRALLS
-209 NIQFAA
+209 NVQFAH
-215 EAEPQMDCN
+215 EAEPHMDCN

-244 FEMTIGAQV
+244 FEMTIGAHV

-262 RVILEAMNS
+262 KVILEAMGE

-277 IAVPLVIE
+277 IAVPMIIE
-285 KIYKNKLQPF
+285 KIYKSMLVPF

-303 MLNLPVIDK
+303 MLNLPVLDK
-312 MVKNKFRESLVQAF
+312 MVKNKIRDSLVQAF

-347 LKRINF
+347 FKRINF

-387 MRIKIDSDDPKKVPG
+387 MRIKIDSDDPKTIPG

-417 NEMATKDAFVDG
+417 NEMATKESFVDG

-444 LYLKGRCKSM
+444 LYLRGRCKSM

-460 QNIYPEEIESILNN
+460 QNIYPEEIESNLNN

-508 EQLQA
+508 EQLEE
-513 KLKEGVQLAN
+513 KLNEGMTLAN
-523 LELDQYCKVHD
+523 LELDQYCKLSR

-552 YLYQRGVNTQ
+552 YLYQRGTNA

>member
-1 MSKKPSRKRSLNVL
+1 MAKKPSRKRSLNVL
-15 FENSFKKNWD
+15 LEESFKKNWD
-25 RPALTNSNQNTLYYK
+25 RPALSNYKQNTLYYK
-40 DVALEIAKLHLFFE
+40 DVARRIAELHLFFE
-54 SCGIQPGDKIA
+54 ACGIKPGDRIA
-65 VCGRNHVNWAVAYLA
+65 LCSKNQANWAVAYLA
-80 AMTYGAVVVPILHE
+80 TMTYGAVVVPILHE
-94 FQAANLRH
+94 FQAANIRH
-102 LVTHSEARIFF
+102 LVTHSESRIFF
-113 VGDLNWRELESLDLP
+113 VGDNIWQNLADVELP
-128 GVEVVVTLNDFTVV
+128 GVEVVVTLSDFKVV
-142 RSINPAATDGWKEK
+142 KTLTPDALAAMESM
-156 LPERMA
+156 EARML
-162 ERYPNGFRPDDIN
+162 ERYRNGFDQNSLHYYVDLPD
-175 YFVDQP
+175 Q
-181 EDLALISYTSGTSG
+181 LALISYTSGTSG

-200 MIPYRALLS
+200 MLPYRALLS
-209 NIQFAA
+209 NVQFAH
-215 EAEPQMDCN
+215 EAEPHMDCN

-244 FEMTIGAQV
+244 FEMTIGAHV

-262 RVILEAMNS
+262 KVILEAMGE

-277 IAVPLVIE
+277 IAVPMIIE
-285 KIYKNKLQPF
+285 KIYKSMLVPF

-303 MLNLPVIDK
+303 MLNLPVLDK
-312 MVKNKFRESLVQAF
+312 MVKNKIRDSLVQAF

-347 LKRINF
+347 FKRINF

-387 MRIKIDSDDPKKVPG
+387 MKIKIDSDDPKKIPG

-508 EQLQA
+508 EQLEE
-513 KLKEGVQLAN
+513 KLNEGMTLATQ
-523 LELDQYCKVHD
+523 ELDQYCKLSR

-552 YLYQRGVNTQ
+552 YLYQRGTNA

>member
-1 MSKKPSRKRSLNVL
+1 MAKKPSRKRSLNVL
-15 FENSFKKNWD
+15 LEESFKKNWD
-25 RPALTNSNQNTLYYK
+25 RPALSNYNQTTLYYK
-40 DVALEIAKLHLFFE
+40 DVARKIAELHLFFE
-54 SCGIQPGDKIA
+54 ACGLKPGDRVA
-65 VCGRNHVNWAVAYLA
+65 VCSKNQANWGVAYLA
-80 AMTYGAVVVPILHE
+80 TMTYGAVVVPILHE
-94 FQAANLRH
+94 FQPANLRH
-102 LVTHSEARIFF
+102 LVSHSESRIFF
-113 VGDLNWRELESLDLP
+113 VGDTIWSGLSEMDLP
-128 GVEVVVTLNDFTVV
+128 GVEVVINLNVFQVV
-142 RSINPAATDGWKEK
+142 RSLNPVASAAMEGMEA
-156 LPERMA
+156 RMK
-162 ERYPNGFRPDDIN
+162 ERYPNGFSAADIH
-175 YFVDQP
+175 YFVDSP
-181 EDLALISYTSGTSG
+181 NELALISYTSGTSG

-200 MIPYRALLS
+200 MIPYRALVS
-209 NIQFAA
+209 NIQFAH

-244 FEMTIGAQV
+244 FEMTLGAHV

-262 RVILEAMNS
+262 KVILEAMAS

-277 IAVPLVIE
+277 IAVPMIIE
-285 KIYKNKLQPF
+285 KIYKSMLLPF
-295 ISKARIKL
+295 ISKKRIKL
-303 MLNLPVIDK
+303 MLNMPVLDK
-312 MVKNKFRESLVQAF
+312 MVKNKIRDNLIQAF

-347 LKRINF
+347 FKRINF

-387 MRIKIDSDDPKKVPG
+387 MRIKIDSEDPKRIPG

-417 NEMATKDAFVDG
+417 NELATKEAFVDG
-429 WFRTGDMGVIDGDGY
+429 WFRTGDMGVVDGDGY
-444 LYLKGRCKSM
+444 LYLRGRCKSM

-495 PDFEQAQEDGLDR
+495 PDFEQAEEDGLDR
-508 EQLQA
+508 EQLQE
-513 KLKEGVQLAN
+513 KLTEDMALAN
-523 LELDQYCKVHD
+523 LELDQYCKLSR

-552 YLYQRGVNTQ
+552 YLYQRGVNA

>member
-1 MSKKPSRKRSLNVL
+1 MAKKPSRKKSLNVL
-15 FENSFKKNWD
+15 FEQSFKNNWD
-25 RPALTNSNQNTLYYK
+25 RPALTNYNQETLYYK
-40 DVALEIAKLHLFFE
+40 DLARKIAELHLFFE
-54 SCGIQPGDKIA
+54 ACGLKSGDRVA
-65 VCGRNHVNWAVAYLA
+65 VCSKNQVNWGVAYLA

-94 FQAANLRH
+94 FQPANLRH
-102 LVTHSEARIFF
+102 LVSHSEARIFF
-113 VGDLNWRELESLDLP
+113 VGDNIWANMTELDLP
-128 GVEVVVTLNDFTVV
+128 GVEVVVTLSEFKVV
-142 RSINPAATDGWKEK
+142 RSINPVAASAMEETE
-156 LPERMA
+156 PRMRQ
-162 ERYPNGFRPDDIN
+162 RYPDGFKKEHLHYHVDLPD
-175 YFVDQP
+175 
-181 EDLALISYTSGTSG
+181 ELALISYTSGTSG

-209 NIQFAA
+209 NVLFAH

-244 FEMTIGAQV
+244 FEMTLGAQV

-262 RVILEAMNS
+262 KVILEAMGS

-285 KIYKNKLQPF
+285 KIYKNMLLPF
-295 ISKARIKL
+295 ISKKRIKM
-303 MLNLPVIDK
+303 MLNLPVLDK
-312 MVKNKFRESLVQAF
+312 MVKNKIRENLVQAF

-347 LKRINF
+347 FKRINF

-387 MRIKIDSDDPKKVPG
+387 MKIKIDSDDPKKIPG

-417 NEMATKDAFVDG
+417 NEMATKEAFVDG

-484 EDDFKLVALVY
+484 EDDFKLIGLVY

-508 EQLQA
+508 DQLLE
-513 KLKEGVQLAN
+513 KLTEGMQLAN
-523 LELDQYCKVHD
+523 LELDQYCKLSR

-552 YLYQRGVNTQ
+552 YLYQRGANAQ

>member
-1 MSKKPSRKRSLNVL
+1 MSKKPSRKKSLNVL
-15 FENSFKKNWD
+15 LENSFKKNWD
-25 RPALTNSNQNTLYYK
+25 RPALSNYNQQTLYYK
-40 DVALEIAKLHLFFE
+40 DLAQEVARLHLLFE
-54 SCGIQPGDKIA
+54 ACGINPGDRIA
-65 VCGRNHVNWAVAYLA
+65 VCSKNQVNWAVAYLA

-94 FQAANLRH
+94 FQPANIAH
-102 LVTHSEARIFF
+102 LVSHCEARILFI
-113 VGDLNWRELESLDLP
+113 GDIIWPNLSAQEMP
-128 GVEVVVTLNDFTVV
+128 GVEVIVTLSDFKVV
-142 RSINPAATDGWKEK
+142 RSVNPVAEAVMADMEN
-156 LPERMA
+156 RMA
-162 ERYPNGFRPDDIN
+162 ARYPAGLGKDDLH

-181 EDLALISYTSGTSG
+181 DELALISYTSGTSG

-200 MIPYRALLS
+200 MIPYRALVS
-209 NIQFAA
+209 NIQFAC
-215 EAEPQMDCN
+215 EAEPHMDCN

-244 FEMTIGAQV
+244 FEMTIGAHV

-262 RVILEAMNS
+262 KVILEAMS
-271 VKPDTI
+271 TVKPDTI
-277 IAVPLVIE
+277 ISVPLVIE
-285 KIYKNKLQPF
+285 KIYKNMLLPF
-295 ISKARIKL
+295 ISKKRIKM
-303 MLNLPVIDK
+303 MLNLPVLDK
-312 MVKNKFRESLVQAF
+312 MVKNKIRDSLIQAF

-347 LKRINF
+347 FKRINF

-387 MRIKIDSDDPKKVPG
+387 MKIKIDSDDPKKIPG

-417 NEMATKDAFVDG
+417 NEMATREAFVDG

-484 EDDFKLVALVY
+484 EDDYKMVALIY
-495 PDFEQAQEDGLDR
+495 PDFEQAEEDGLDR
-508 EQLQA
+508 EQLQE
-513 KLKEGVQLAN
+513 KLTEGMQVAN
-523 LELDQYCKVHD
+523 LELDQYCKLHH

-552 YLYQRGVNTQ
+552 YLYQREKNQ

>member
-1 MSKKPSRKRSLNVL
+1 MSKKPSRKRSLIVL
-15 FENSFKKNWD
+15 LEESFKKNWD
-25 RPALTNSNQNTLYYK
+25 RPALSNYNQNTLYYK
-40 DVALEIAKLHLFFE
+40 DVARKIAELHLFFDA
-54 SCGIQPGDKIA
+54 CGIKSGDRIA
-65 VCGRNHVNWAVAYLA
+65 LCSKNQVNWAVAYLA

-94 FQAANLRH
+94 FQSTNIRH
-102 LVTHSEARIFF
+102 LVTHSEARILF
-113 VGDLNWRELESLDLP
+113 VGDNIWQNMAEMDIP
-128 GVEVVVTLNDFTVV
+128 GVEVVITLSDFKVV
-142 RSINPAATDGWKEK
+142 KTINPTASAIMEELED
-156 LPERMA
+156 RMQK
-162 ERYPNGFRPDDIN
+162 RYPGGFDRDNIN
-175 YFVDQP
+175 YYVDSP
-181 EDLALISYTSGTSG
+181 EQLALISYTSGTSG

-209 NIQFAA
+209 NVQFAH
-215 EAEPQMDCN
+215 EAEPHMDCN

-244 FEMTIGAQV
+244 FEMTIGAHV

-262 RVILEAMNS
+262 KVILDAMGE

-277 IAVPLVIE
+277 IAVPMIIE
-285 KIYKNKLQPF
+285 KIYKNKLLPF

-303 MLNLPVIDK
+303 MLNLPVLDK
-312 MVKNKFRESLVQAF
+312 MIKNKFRDSLIQAF

-347 LKRINF
+347 FKRINF

-387 MRIKIDSDDPKKVPG
+387 MRIKIDSENPKKIPG

-417 NEMATKDAFVDG
+417 NELATKEAFVDG

-444 LYLKGRCKSM
+444 LYLRGRCKSM

-474 MPYVVESLVI
+474 LPYVVESLVI
-484 EDDFKLVALVY
+484 EDDFKLVALIY
-495 PDFEQAQEDGLDR
+495 PDFELAQEDGLDR
-508 EQLQA
+508 EQLLE
-513 KLKEGVQLAN
+513 KLNDDMSLAN
-523 LELDQYCKVHD
+523 LELDQYCKLSR

-552 YLYQRGVNTQ
+552 YLYQRGTNA